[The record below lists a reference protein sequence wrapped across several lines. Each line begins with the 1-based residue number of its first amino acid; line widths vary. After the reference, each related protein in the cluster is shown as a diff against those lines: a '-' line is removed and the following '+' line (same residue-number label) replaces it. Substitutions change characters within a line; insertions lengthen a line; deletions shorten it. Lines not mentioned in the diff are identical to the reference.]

1 MARGGI
7 KRGRGIVLEGFGLTP
22 EELAR
27 PVTSVSLFGNDAP
40 LELEVGSG
48 NGTLLTTESKARPGV
63 NFLGIE
69 YTRRYWRYAA
79 DRLRRNDC
87 ENARI
92 VLADATTF
100 IRDYLE
106 DDSLS
111 AVHIYFPDPWPKSG
125 HRKRRFVQ
133 PHRIELVA
141 RKMQPGARLQIVTD
155 HAGYFAQIDQVVR
168 NSSLA
173 MADFDTPAAAASEE
187 MVGSN
192 FERKY
197 RREGRAFHAIASERV

>member
-7 KRGRGIVLEGFGLTP
+7 RRGQSIAPEGFGLTP
-22 EELAR
+22 EELSH

-48 NGTLLTTESKARPGV
+48 KGTLLVTESKARAGV

-87 ENARI
+87 ENARV
-92 VLADATTF
+92 VLADARTL

-125 HRKRRFVQ
+125 HRNRRCVQ
-133 PHRIELVA
+133 PHHIELVA
-141 RKMQPGARLQIVTD
+141 KKMRRGARLQIVTD
-155 HAGYFAQIDQVVR
+155 HPGYFAQIDRVVR

-173 MADFDTPAAAASEE
+173 VVDFDAPAAAESQE

-197 RREGRAFHAIASERV
+197 RQEGRAFHAIASEQV

>member
-7 KRGRGIVLEGFGLTP
+7 RRGQSIAPEGFGLTP
-22 EELAR
+22 EELSH

-48 NGTLLTTESKARPGV
+48 KGTLLVTESKARAGV

-87 ENARI
+87 ENARV
-92 VLADATTF
+92 VLADARTL

-125 HRKRRFVQ
+125 HRNRRFVQ
-133 PHRIELVA
+133 PHHIELVA
-141 RKMQPGARLQIVTD
+141 KKMRRGARLQIVTD
-155 HAGYFAQIDQVVR
+155 HPGYFAQIDRVVR

-173 MADFDTPAAAASEE
+173 VVDFDAPAAAESQE

-197 RREGRAFHAIASERV
+197 RQEGRAFHAIASEQV